1 MRNILQ
7 TDEWKLCRVILYKGS
22 TNTSLQLIFL
32 QLLTMTRAEGLY
44 PTLVTNCIFNVSLF
58 YAAIALNIIT
68 IQALRK
74 TSSLPR
80 TLKTLLLSLAASDLA
95 VGLLAHPVFA
105 AHLIIQIQQNTS
117 DNAYGTV
124 FIIFLVFQNDLFAC
138 ASFFSVV
145 AITVDRFLAIHLHL
159 RYQELVTHKRLIAV
173 VISTW
178 VITAYLSLL
187 VPAARLDWIPKRVP
201 VIMFSAIGAVCF
213 ITTGL
218 LHCNIYASVRHHT
231 AHIQALQVQ
240 EETQNREMKNAVRLR
255 KTALATFYIYFLFL
269 ACYVPIFCVNL
280 AELLC
285 DETAL
290 IRHLWYYVR
299 TIMLFNSSLN
309 PLIYSWKMRHIRHAV
324 IDILRSVLP
333 CRH

>member
-1 MRNILQ
+1 
-7 TDEWKLCRVILYKGS
+7 
-22 TNTSLQLIFL
+22 
-32 QLLTMTRAEGLY
+32 MTGEEGLY
-44 PTLVTNCIFNVSLF
+44 STLVTNCIFNVFLL
-58 YAAIALNIIT
+58 YTAIALNIIT

-105 AHLIIQIQQNTS
+105 AHLIIQVQQNTS

-124 FIIFLVFQNDLFAC
+124 FIIFSVFQNDLFAC

-145 AITVDRFLAIHLHL
+145 AITVDRFLAIYLHL
-159 RYQELVTHKRLIAV
+159 RYQELVTHKRVIAL
-173 VISTW
+173 VISIW
-178 VITAYLSLL
+178 VISAFLSL
-187 VPAARLDWIPKRVP
+187 VFPAAHLEWIPKKVP
-201 VIMFSAIGAVCF
+201 EIMFAARDAVCF
-213 ITTGL
+213 ITTGF
-218 LHCNIYASVRHHT
+218 LHYKIYSSVRHHT
-231 AHIQALQVQ
+231 GHIQALQVQ
-240 EETQNREMKNAVRLR
+240 DEAQNREMKNAVRLR

-290 IRHLWYYVR
+290 IQHLWYYVR

>member
-1 MRNILQ
+1 
-7 TDEWKLCRVILYKGS
+7 
-22 TNTSLQLIFL
+22 
-32 QLLTMTRAEGLY
+32 MTAAEGLY
-44 PTLVTNCIFNVSLF
+44 STLVTNGIFNVFLF
-58 YAAIALNIIT
+58 YTAIALNIIT

-80 TLKTLLLSLAASDLA
+80 TLKTLLLSLAASDLG
-95 VGLLAHPVFA
+95 VGLLVHPLFA
-105 AHLIIQIQQNTS
+105 AHLIIHIQQNTS
-117 DNAYGTV
+117 YNAYGTV
-124 FIIFLVFQNDLFAC
+124 FTIFETHMTLLSF

-201 VIMFSAIGAVCF
+201 VITFSAIGAVCF
-213 ITTGL
+213 ITTGF
-218 LHCNIYASVRHHT
+218 LHYKIYASVRHHT

-240 EETQNREMKNAVRLR
+240 EEAQNREMKNAVRLR

-269 ACYVPIFCVNL
+269 ACYVPIFCVGL
-280 AELLC
+280 AQLFC

-290 IRHLWYYVR
+290 IQHLWYYVR
-299 TIMLFNSSLN
+299 TITLSNSSLN
-309 PLIYSWKMRHIRHAV
+309 PLIYSWKMRPIRHAV

-333 CRH
+333 SRH

>member
-1 MRNILQ
+1 
-7 TDEWKLCRVILYKGS
+7 
-22 TNTSLQLIFL
+22 
-32 QLLTMTRAEGLY
+32 MTAAEGLY
-44 PTLVTNCIFNVSLF
+44 STLVTNCIFNVFLL
-58 YAAIALNIIT
+58 YTAIALNIIT

-105 AHLIIQIQQNTS
+105 AHLIIQVQQNTS

-124 FIIFLVFQNDLFAC
+124 FIIFSVFQNDLLAC

-159 RYQELVTHKRLIAV
+159 RYQELVTHKRVIAV

-178 VITAYLSLL
+178 VISAFLSLL
-187 VPAARLDWIPKRVP
+187 FPAARLDWIPKKVP
-201 VIMFSAIGAVCF
+201 GIMFAAIDAVCF
-213 ITTGL
+213 ITTGF
-218 LHCNIYASVRHHT
+218 LHYKIYASVRHHT
-231 AHIQALQVQ
+231 DQIQALQAR
-240 EETQNREMKNAVRLR
+240 EESQNREMKNAVRLR

-269 ACYVPIFCVNL
+269 ACYVPMFCVNL
-280 AELLC
+280 AELFY

-290 IRHLWYYVR
+290 IQHLRCYVF
-299 TIMLFNSSLN
+299 TLLLSNSSLN

-324 IDILRSVLP
+324 INILRSVLP

>member
-1 MRNILQ
+1 
-7 TDEWKLCRVILYKGS
+7 
-22 TNTSLQLIFL
+22 
-32 QLLTMTRAEGLY
+32 MTAAEGLY
-44 PTLVTNCIFNVSLF
+44 STLVTNCIFNVFLF
-58 YAAIALNIIT
+58 YTAIALNIIT

-95 VGLLAHPVFA
+95 VGLLAHPIFV
-105 AHLIIQIQQNTS
+105 AHLIIQIQQNPS

-124 FIIFLVFQNDLFAC
+124 FTIFSAFQKSILAC
-138 ASFFSVV
+138 ASFFNVV

-159 RYQELVTHKRLIAV
+159 RYQELVTHKRVVAV

-178 VITAYLSLL
+178 VISAFLSLL
-187 VPAARLDWIPKRVP
+187 VHAARLDWIPEKVSG
-201 VIMFSAIGAVCF
+201 ILFAAIDAVCF
-213 ITTGL
+213 ITTGF
-218 LHCNIYASVRHHT
+218 LHYKIYASVRHHT
-231 AHIQALQVQ
+231 DQIQALQAQ
-240 EETQNREMKNAVRLR
+240 EEAQNREMKNAVRLR

-280 AELLC
+280 AELFC

-290 IRHLWYYVR
+290 IQYLRYYVW

-324 IDILRSVLP
+324 INILRNVLP

>member
-1 MRNILQ
+1 
-7 TDEWKLCRVILYKGS
+7 
-22 TNTSLQLIFL
+22 
-32 QLLTMTRAEGLY
+32 MTAAEGLY
-44 PTLVTNCIFNVSLF
+44 STLVANCIFNVFLL
-58 YAAIALNIIT
+58 YTAIALNIIT

-95 VGLLAHPVFA
+95 VGLLTHPMFV
-105 AHLIIQIQQNTS
+105 AHLIIRIQQNTS
-117 DNAYGTV
+117 DDAYGAV
-124 FIIFLVFQNDLFAC
+124 FAIFPYTLAI

-145 AITVDRFLAIHLHL
+145 AITVDRFLAVHLHL
-159 RYQELVTHKRLIAV
+159 RYQELVTHKRVIAV
-173 VISTW
+173 VISIW
-178 VITAYLSLL
+178 VISAFLSL
-187 VPAARLDWIPKRVP
+187 VFPAARLEWIPKKVP
-201 VIMFSAIGAVCF
+201 GIMFAARDAVCF
-213 ITTGL
+213 ITTGF
-218 LHCNIYASVRHHT
+218 LHYKIYASVRHHT
-231 AHIQALQVQ
+231 GHIQALQVQ
-240 EETQNREMKNAVRLR
+240 EEAQNREMKNAVRLR

-269 ACYVPIFCVNL
+269 ACYVPMFCVNL

-290 IRHLWYYVR
+290 IQHLRYYVF
-299 TIMLFNSSLN
+299 TLMLSNSSLN

>member
-1 MRNILQ
+1 M
-7 TDEWKLCRVILYKGS
+7 TGEEAWYS
-22 TNTSLQLIFL
+22 T
-32 QLLTMTRAEGLY
+32 
-44 PTLVTNCIFNVSLF
+44 PVTNCILNVFLF
-58 YAAIALNIIT
+58 YTAIALNIIT

-95 VGLLAHPVFA
+95 VGLLAHPVFI
-105 AHLIIQIQQNTS
+105 AHLIIQIPQNTG
-117 DNAYGTV
+117 DNAYDTV
-124 FIIFLVFQNDLFAC
+124 FAIFFETLTAALATASLFG
-138 ASFFSVV
+138 VV

-159 RYQELVTHKRLIAV
+159 RYQELVTHKRVIAV

-178 VITAYLSLL
+178 VISAFLSLVFPEAGL
-187 VPAARLDWIPKRVP
+187 EWIPNRVP
-201 VIMFSAIGAVCF
+201 GIMFAAKDAVCF
-213 ITTGL
+213 ITTGF
-218 LHCNIYASVRHHT
+218 LHYKIYASVRHHT
-231 AHIQALQVQ
+231 GHIQALQVQ
-240 EETQNREMKNAVRLR
+240 EEAQNREMKNAVRLR

-290 IRHLWYYVR
+290 IQHLRNYVL
-299 TIMLFNSSLN
+299 TLMLSNSSLN

-333 CRH
+333 SCH

>member
-1 MRNILQ
+1 
-7 TDEWKLCRVILYKGS
+7 
-22 TNTSLQLIFL
+22 
-32 QLLTMTRAEGLY
+32 MTGGEGLY
-44 PTLVTNCIFNVSLF
+44 STLVTNCIFNVFLF
-58 YAAIALNIIT
+58 YTAIALNIIT

-80 TLKTLLLSLAASDLA
+80 TLKTLLLSLAASDLG
-95 VGLLAHPVFA
+95 VGLLAHPFFVA
-105 AHLIIQIQQNTS
+105 RLIIQIQQNTN
-117 DNAYGTV
+117 DIAYGTV
-124 FIIFLVFQNDLFAC
+124 FSIFSDTPVN

-145 AITVDRFLAIHLHL
+145 AMTVDRFLAIHLHL
-159 RYQELVTHKRLIAV
+159 RYQELVTHKRVIAV
-173 VISTW
+173 VISIW
-178 VITAYLSLL
+178 VISAFLSL
-187 VPAARLDWIPKRVP
+187 VFPAARLDWIPKKVP
-201 VIMFSAIGAVCF
+201 GIMFAAIDAVCF
-213 ITTGL
+213 ITTGF
-218 LHCNIYASVRHHT
+218 LHYKIYASVRHHT
-231 AHIQALQVQ
+231 GHIQALQVQ
-240 EETQNREMKNAVRLR
+240 EEAQNREMKNAVRLR

-280 AELLC
+280 AELFC

>member
-1 MRNILQ
+1 
-7 TDEWKLCRVILYKGS
+7 
-22 TNTSLQLIFL
+22 
-32 QLLTMTRAEGLY
+32 MTAAEGLY
-44 PTLVTNCIFNVSLF
+44 STLVTNGIFNVFLF
-58 YAAIALNIIT
+58 YTAIALNIIT

-74 TSSLPR
+74 TLSLPR
-80 TLKTLLLSLAASDLA
+80 TLKTLLLSLAVSDLG
-95 VGLLAHPVFA
+95 VGLLAHPLFVA
-105 AHLIIQIQQNTS
+105 GLIIRIRQNTS
-117 DNAYGTV
+117 GNAYDTV
-124 FIIFLVFQNDLFAC
+124 FAIFSKTLEAALAT

-218 LHCNIYASVRHHT
+218 LHYKIYASVRHHT

-240 EETQNREMKNAVRLR
+240 DEAQNREMKNAVRLR

-269 ACYVPIFCVNL
+269 ACYVPFFCVSL
-280 AELLC
+280 AQLFC

-290 IRHLWYYVR
+290 IQHLWYYVR
-299 TIMLFNSSLN
+299 TITLSNSSLN
-309 PLIYSWKMRHIRHAV
+309 PLIYSWKMRPIRHAV

-333 CRH
+333 RRH

>member
-1 MRNILQ
+1 
-7 TDEWKLCRVILYKGS
+7 
-22 TNTSLQLIFL
+22 
-32 QLLTMTRAEGLY
+32 MTGAEGLY
-44 PTLVTNCIFNVSLF
+44 PTLVANCIFNVFLF
-58 YAAIALNIIT
+58 YTAIALNIIT

-80 TLKTLLLSLAASDLA
+80 TLKTLLLSLAVSDLS
-95 VGLLAHPVFA
+95 VGLLVQPIYV

-117 DNAYGTV
+117 DNAYDTV
-124 FIIFLVFQNDLFAC
+124 FAIFSYTLAN

-159 RYQELVTHKRLIAV
+159 RYQELVTHKRVIAV
-173 VISTW
+173 VISIW
-178 VITAYLSLL
+178 VISAFLSLL
-187 VPAARLDWIPKRVP
+187 FPAAGLEWIPNKVP
-201 VIMFSAIGAVCF
+201 GIMFAARDAVCF
-213 ITTGL
+213 ITTGF
-218 LHCNIYASVRHHT
+218 LHYKIYASVRHHT
-231 AHIQALQVQ
+231 GHIQALQVQ
-240 EETQNREMKNAVRLR
+240 EEAQNREMKNAVRLR

-280 AELLC
+280 AELFC
-285 DETAL
+285 DQTAL

-324 IDILRSVLP
+324 TDILRSVLP
-333 CRH
+333 SRH